1 MNNIPLLLSGL
12 FVLGTF
18 LWVQTAARRSLER
31 DLCEWKKS
39 NGPEQHKWRRPLASD
54 E

>member
-18 LWVQTAARRSLER
+18 LWVQTAVRRSLER
-31 DLCEWKKS
+31 DLYEWKKS